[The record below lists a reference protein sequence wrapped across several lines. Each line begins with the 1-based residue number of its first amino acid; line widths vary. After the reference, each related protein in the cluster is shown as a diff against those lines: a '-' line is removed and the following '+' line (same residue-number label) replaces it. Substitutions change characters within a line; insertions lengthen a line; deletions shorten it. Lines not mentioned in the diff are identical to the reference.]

1 MSRLSTRSS
10 LIAKA
15 LRVFG
20 SLVLLLASFQTAR
33 VATAAAAEAEII
45 DLLSAG
51 RIRTSATWCYR
62 KPGPERCA
70 TTLHVKD
77 GSLVLD
83 GAGCG
88 SFRVPVN
95 GSNGRQ
101 SAKIDGNTITVSVT
115 GKNGTGVNTYALS
128 SDLTQCSHTVECPSG
143 FQAKVFSCAV
153 ERNTPTPAVVQQAP
167 PAKESA
173 EIKPS
178 SETKTSSEPKPSS
191 EAKTA
196 SETKASLE
204 KSEQGPA
211 QGPSPSVPRV
221 APVAAQSYMAAARA
235 LKEQDPNY
243 NSLLAAALIFRRAAA
258 AFQAAGDNVGARAAI
273 DEVQT
278 VESFVKL
285 ADERGGNR
293 ENQNRCGVLRGN
305 ALACYD
311 RATRLRP
318 AASSTPN
325 SSTPSPERGAF
336 LDCVKAY
343 CSAMQSASCP
353 MPIFGKDNAGFCFTA
368 ATDDLDRLQENSP
381 ACAPGKHLVSVPGAG
396 EPICQDDAA
405 GSTKPQP
412 GSRST
417 KAGR

>member
-1 MSRLSTRSS
+1 M
-10 LIAKA
+10 
-15 LRVFG
+15 
-20 SLVLLLASFQTAR
+20 AR
-33 VATAAAAEAEII
+33 VAPAAAAEADII

-51 RIRTSATWCYR
+51 RIKTSATWCYK

-70 TTLHVKD
+70 TTLQMKD

-83 GAGCG
+83 GVGCG

-115 GKNGTGVNTYALS
+115 GKNGTGVNTYELS
-128 SDLTQCSHTVECPSG
+128 SDLTQCSHTVECPAG

-153 ERNTPTPAVVQQAP
+153 ERNTPAPAVVQQVP
-167 PAKESA
+167 PAKM
-173 EIKPS
+173 S
-178 SETKTSSEPKPSS
+178 SEIKTSSEPKPSS
-191 EAKTA
+191 EPKTGSDAKTG

-211 QGPSPSVPRV
+211 QGASLSVPGV

-243 NSLLAAALIFRRAAA
+243 NSLLAAALIYRRAAA
-258 AFQAAGDNVGARAAI
+258 AFQAAGDTAGAQAAI

-285 ADERGGNR
+285 ANERGGNR

-318 AASSTPN
+318 AASSAPA
-325 SSTPSPERGAF
+325 PERGAF
-336 LDCVKAY
+336 LDCVKTY

-368 ATDDLDRLQENSP
+368 ATDDLDRRQENSP
-381 ACAPGKHLVSVPGAG
+381 ACAPGKHLVSAPGAG
-396 EPICQDDAA
+396 EPICRDDAT
-405 GSTKPQP
+405 GSTKPEP
-412 GSRST
+412 ASRSP

>member
-1 MSRLSTRSS
+1 MSRLSTGSS
-10 LIAKA
+10 SIATT
-15 LRVFG
+15 LRLFG
-20 SLVLLLASFQTAR
+20 SWVLLLASFQMAR
-33 VATAAAAEAEII
+33 VATAAAAEPDIV
-45 DLLSAG
+45 DLLSTG
-51 RIRTSATWCYR
+51 RIRTSATWCYK

-70 TTLHVKD
+70 TTLQMKD
-77 GSLVLD
+77 GSLVLE
-83 GAGCG
+83 GIGCG

-115 GKNGTGVNTYALS
+115 GKNGTGVNTYELS
-128 SDLTQCSHTVECPSG
+128 ADLTQCSHTVECPAG
-143 FQAKVFSCAV
+143 FQAKVFSCSV
-153 ERNTPTPAVVQQAP
+153 ERNTPAPAVVQQAP
-167 PAKESA
+167 PAK
-173 EIKPS
+173 
-178 SETKTSSEPKPSS
+178 TSSEL
-191 EAKTA
+191 KTG
-196 SETKASLE
+196 SE
-204 KSEQGPA
+204 KSEHGPPPPA
-211 QGPSPSVPRV
+211 PGV

-258 AFQAAGDNVGARAAI
+258 AFQAAGDTASAQAAI

-285 ADERGGNR
+285 ASERGGNR
-293 ENQNRCGVLRGN
+293 ENQSRCGVLRGN

-318 AASSTPN
+318 ASSSAS
-325 SSTPSPERGAF
+325 SPERGAF
-336 LDCVKAY
+336 LDCVKIY

-368 ATDDLDRLQENSP
+368 ATDDLDRHQENSP
-381 ACAPGKHLVSVPGAG
+381 ACAPGKHLVSTPGAG
-396 EPICQDDAA
+396 EPICRGDDAT
-405 GSTKPQP
+405 GSTKPEP
-412 GSRST
+412 GSRSP